1 MSLEPVNA
9 LSPDLLALLDDERAR
24 PMAPEVD
31 PDALFEALSES
42 LDLDAPTEAPTEAPT
57 DAARPPTTNAPAA
70 PSAPP
75 TTSLSASASAAA
87 RLGALKVAGLA
98 TAFALG
104 GLTGAA
110 TYATLRRPERVV
122 VERVVRVP
130 VERVVQV
137 PVERVVRV
145 EVPVAA
151 VPVTPPVTASTAPAR
166 ATVAAAPETD
176 LDREIALIDQATA
189 ALARDNHAAA
199 LASVRE
205 HQRRFPEGAMR
216 EDRERLWIDALVRSG
231 RRDEALARAAEFNR
245 RFPDS
250 VHRARIARALA
261 EPPPE

>member
-1 MSLEPVNA
+1 MSLEPMDA

-31 PDALFEALSES
+31 PDALFDALSES
-42 LDLDAPTEAPTEAPT
+42 LDLDAPTETPT
-57 DAARPPTTNAPAA
+57 DAARPPTTNAPTA
-70 PSAPP
+70 PDAPP
-75 TTSLSASASAAA
+75 TASLSASATAAA
-87 RLGALKVAGLA
+87 KLGALKVAGLA

-104 GLTGAA
+104 GLTGAG

-151 VPVTPPVTASTAPAR
+151 MPVTAPVTAPVRAR
-166 ATVAAAPETD
+166 VEAAPETD

-205 HQRRFPEGAMR
+205 HLRRFPEGAMR

-231 RRDEALARAAEFNR
+231 RRDEALARAAEFDR

>member
-1 MSLEPVNA
+1 MSREDMGA
-9 LSPDLLALLDDERAR
+9 LSPDLAALLDDERAR
-24 PMAPEVD
+24 PMPREVD
-31 PDALFEALSES
+31 ADALFDALSES
-42 LDLDAPTEAPTEAPT
+42 LDLDAPP
-57 DAARPPTTNAPAA
+57 DAPAGSADGGANA
-70 PSAPP
+70 PSAPQP
-75 TTSLSASASAAA
+75 PSASTLTASATAA
-87 RLGALKVAGLA
+87 SKLGALKLAGLA

-104 GLTGAA
+104 GLTGAG

-122 VERVVRVP
+122 VERVVRVPVERVVRVP

-145 EVPVAA
+145 EVPAA
-151 VPVTPPVTASTAPAR
+151 TPSAAAPAR
-166 ATVAAAPETD
+166 SPATAAPATD

-205 HQRRFPEGAMR
+205 HLRRFPDGAMR
-216 EDRERLWIDALVRSG
+216 EDRERLWIDALARSG
-231 RRDEALARAAEFNR
+231 HRAEALARATEFNR

-261 EPPPE
+261 EPSPE